1 MNFGVAKE
9 SAKATAELDP
19 TAEFR
24 EGVKLLKDEYPQ
36 KALVRLRRAFECDKH
51 NPYYLSFLGL
61 SIARA
66 QRKWDQAAELC
77 EIAVQLRP
85 AEVQF
90 HLNLGEVYALAGRRE
105 KALDFLDDALQL
117 FGEDARLK
125 QARSKVRNRRAPLLP
140 FFGREHF
147 LNRELGRLRHHAL
160 KRLGKNGV

>member
-1 MNFGVAKE
+1 MNLGFAKE
-9 SAKATAELDP
+9 TAKAPAELDP

-36 KALVRLRRAFECDKH
+36 KALVRLRRAFESDKH

-85 AEVQF
+85 AEMQF

-105 KALDFLDDALQL
+105 KALDFLDDAVKL
-117 FGEDARLK
+117 FGKDARLR
-125 QARSKVRNRRAPLLP
+125 QARSKVQKRRNPLVP
-140 FFGREHF
+140 FIGREHF
-147 LNRELGRLRHHAL
+147 LNRELGKLRHGTL